1 MLCYIKLILVANRI
15 TVLVVF
21 SSLYHVTIII
31 QREHIR
37 SSVNNMCIAKIKV
50 KICHLFKNDTTA
62 LDIFQKV
69 FCLILIHFGFCFKF

>member
-1 MLCYIKLILVANRI
+1 MLCYMKLILVANRI

-21 SSLYHVTIII
+21 SLLYHATIII

-50 KICHLFKNDTTA
+50 KICHLFKNDTII
-62 LDIFQKV
+62 LHIFQENS
-69 FCLILIHFGFCFKF
+69 L